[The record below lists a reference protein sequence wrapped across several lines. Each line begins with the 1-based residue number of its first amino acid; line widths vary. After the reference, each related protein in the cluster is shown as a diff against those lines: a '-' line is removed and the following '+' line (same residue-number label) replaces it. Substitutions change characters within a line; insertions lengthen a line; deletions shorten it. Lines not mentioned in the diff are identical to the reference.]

1 MKGLKNIFLVYLL
14 LLVAAQSSFAQ
25 MDKVE
30 KAMGLYATKK
40 LDSANILI
48 NEAIKNPESAKDFQ
62 TWMIRGYIY
71 KELYKANELKNPASP
86 LRDSAAVS
94 LVQSIELDPDDKNP
108 QKASIVQSLKYI
120 ASTYHNDINK
130 TLDTVGYKQS
140 LINAD
145 KYVDIIKLKEVEPTF
160 NEKKYYYDV
169 YSTIGSMFEKWFEQK
184 SYKNLLDLA
193 KSYLMKAYELNNNTD
208 FINKNLGVL
217 YYNQAVDIIKKMDY
231 DVPLDQLPIFQ
242 DQSIKLGQQSLPYLL
257 KANQIN
263 PSDKSVIEGL
273 AGIYYLLNDTEKYNE
288 YKKKFEEMN
297 K

>member
-1 MKGLKNIFLVYLL
+1 MKGLKHISFYLL
-14 LLVAAQSSFAQ
+14 LLLASSNGFAQ
-25 MDKVE
+25 ANKVE
-30 KAMGLYATKK
+30 KALELYSAKK
-40 LDSANILI
+40 LDSAKVVID
-48 NEAIKNPESAKDFQ
+48 EAIQNPESNNDYQA
-62 TWMIRGYIY
+62 WMVRGFVY
-71 KELYKANELKNPASP
+71 KELYKTNETKNPASP

-94 LVQSIELDPDDKNP
+94 LVQSFELDIDSKNP
-108 QKASIVQSLKYI
+108 QKDKVIQSLKYL

-130 TLDTVGYKQS
+130 TLDTIGYKQS

-145 KYVDIIKLKEVEPTF
+145 KHMVIMKKIDPAF
-160 NEKKYYYDV
+160 DEKKYNYDV
-169 YSTIGSMFEKWFEQK
+169 YSTIGSMFEKGYEQK
-184 SYKNLLDLA
+184 TSKGLLDMA
-193 KSYLMKAYELNNNTD
+193 KTYLLKAYEINNNTD

-231 DVPLDQLPIFQ
+231 DVPLDQLPVYQ

-263 PSDKSVIEGL
+263 PNDKSVIEGL

-288 YKKKFEEMN
+288 YKKKLEG